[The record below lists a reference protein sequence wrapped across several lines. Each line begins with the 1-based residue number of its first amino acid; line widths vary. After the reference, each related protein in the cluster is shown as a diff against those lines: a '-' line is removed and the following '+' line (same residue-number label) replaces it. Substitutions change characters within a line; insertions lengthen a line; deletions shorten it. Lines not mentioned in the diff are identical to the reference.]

1 MTRTN
6 FILYFVVL
14 FMALGKV
21 NAEHQYRKLFSE
33 NEHQKDIGRQLNLE
47 YSQLQLEQSTLSMHS
62 KIEDTAK
69 KSLRMKEPETKKIIM
84 YIDYLLAFIWLV
96 LDIYIALLNYILL
109 IQVLLHAREKV
120 ENNELFPWVKKRFW
134 QSGIIFKI

>member
-1 MTRTN
+1 M
-6 FILYFVVL
+6 VL

-33 NEHQKDIGRQLNLE
+33 NEHQKDISRLLDLE

-69 KSLRMKEPETKKIIM
+69 KSLSMKEPEPKKIIM
-84 YIDYLLAFIWLV
+84 L
-96 LDIYIALLNYILL
+96 
-109 IQVLLHAREKV
+109 EK
-120 ENNELFPWVKKRFW
+120 
-134 QSGIIFKI
+134 Q

>member
-1 MTRTN
+1 MTKIN

-47 YSQLQLEQSTLSMHS
+47 YSQLQLEQSTLSMQS

-69 KSLRMKEPETKKIIM
+69 KSLKMKEPETKKIIM
-84 YIDYLLAFIWLV
+84 L
-96 LDIYIALLNYILL
+96 
-109 IQVLLHAREKV
+109 EK
-120 ENNELFPWVKKRFW
+120 
-134 QSGIIFKI
+134 Q

>member
-1 MTRTN
+1 MTKIN

-21 NAEHQYRKLFSE
+21 NSEHQYRKLFSE
-33 NEHQKDIGRQLNLE
+33 NEHQKDIGRQLDLE

-69 KSLRMKEPETKKIIM
+69 KSLKMREPESKKIIM
-84 YIDYLLAFIWLV
+84 L
-96 LDIYIALLNYILL
+96 
-109 IQVLLHAREKV
+109 EK
-120 ENNELFPWVKKRFW
+120 
-134 QSGIIFKI
+134 Q